1 MTAPTYKPILPR
13 RRPLWIVVLAGML
26 VFGFYQER
34 AKVQLN
40 HYTHVLQDNPGVAEM
55 PAELREKWFDVH
67 PQPKRIH

>member
-1 MTAPTYKPILPR
+1 MTTSTHKPILPR

-40 HYTHVLQDNPGVAEM
+40 HVRRKTGRGGNV
-55 PAELREKWFDVH
+55 R
-67 PQPKRIH
+67 